1 MQKNRKALYE
11 QCRKKLLETKER
23 HLLTFRSYGTALTTH
38 ISGDDADVAT
48 AIEGQDIAVTRR
60 EKVLAELKE
69 IEEALER
76 IETDTYGVCEETEEP
91 IEKERLL
98 LIPWTRLSLEGA
110 IIRERELKLRRTGG
124 MD

>member
-1 MQKNRKALYE
+1 MSKNRKALYE
-11 QCRKKLLETKER
+11 QCRKKLLEAKER
-23 HLLTFRSYGTALTTH
+23 HLQAFRSYATALSAH

-48 AIEGQDIAVTRR
+48 AIEDQDLAVTRR

-69 IEEALER
+69 IELALER
-76 IETDTYGVCEETEEP
+76 IENGTYGNCEETEEP

-110 IIRERELKLRRTGG
+110 IMREKERKQRRVGAV
-124 MD
+124 